1 MKKRETK
8 RRMAPAVRIGILLF
22 AAAFCAGAA
31 IYGAAALEDMRGD
44 KAYER
49 LQTQVRKNE
58 YLQSVIA
65 EAPAV
70 GGEAE
75 QVNAARRSAMDFA
88 PLKSINGDIVA
99 WLYAEGTV
107 IDYPV
112 LHTTD
117 NEYYL
122 THLYTGETN
131 RSGSL
136 FADCRNTGLFTEQ
149 NTVIYG
155 HNMRSGAMFHS
166 FEEYKAQDYYD
177 AVPAMTLYT
186 PAGDYLVELFSGTVE
201 DGSYEFVRF
210 EFASGEEFLAYV
222 DSFRARSTFR
232 SGVAVEPTDRIV
244 SLCTCSYERDNA
256 RYMLMGKLT
265 PID

>member
-1 MKKRETK
+1 MRKRK
-8 RRMAPAVRIGILLF
+8 PGQKMAPAIRIGMLLF

-31 IYGAAALEDMRGD
+31 IYGSAALEDLRGD
-44 KAYER
+44 KAYEQ
-49 LQTQVRKNE
+49 LQTQVRENA
-58 YLQSVIA
+58 YRQSVLPETPA
-65 EAPAV
+65 E
-70 GGEAE
+70 GEVV
-75 QVNAARRSAMDFA
+75 QVSAARRSAMDFA
-88 PLKSINGDIVA
+88 PLTAVSSDIVA

-122 THLYTGETN
+122 THLYTGESN
-131 RSGSL
+131 RRGSL
-136 FADCRNTGLFTEQ
+136 FADFRNTGLFTEK

-186 PAGDYLVELFSGTVE
+186 PAGDYLIELFSGTVE

-210 EFASGEEFLAYV
+210 EFASDEEFLAYV
-222 DSFRARSTFR
+222 DGFRARSTFR
-232 SGVAVEPTDRIV
+232 SGVAVGPADKIV
-244 SLCTCSYERDNA
+244 SLCTCSYEQNNA

-265 PID
+265 PIG